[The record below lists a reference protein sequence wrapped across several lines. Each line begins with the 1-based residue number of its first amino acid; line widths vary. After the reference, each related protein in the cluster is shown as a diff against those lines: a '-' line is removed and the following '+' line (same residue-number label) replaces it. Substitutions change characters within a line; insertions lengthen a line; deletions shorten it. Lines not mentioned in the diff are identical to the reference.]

1 MAEYSYD
8 AVIFDMDGVITKTA
22 LVHSQAWKLVFDE
35 YLRSRSK
42 ENGEDFEEFT
52 YERDYLTYV
61 DGKPRLKGIQSFLE
75 SRGIIFPLGTPEDG
89 ADVQTVYSIGNQK
102 NAKFRH
108 VLETDGVEVYDS
120 TISLIKELRAKGFKT
135 GVVSSSK
142 NCQFVLESA
151 GVLDLFDTRVDG
163 IIAVER
169 NLEGKPEGD
178 IFVEAATELGTT
190 PCRSVVIED
199 AISGVQSGRNGG
211 FGLVI
216 GVARSDN
223 VDELN
228 KNGADVVVTDL
239 EPITLAWM
247 ETWFN
252 KPPVSLFDCWDNAE
266 KVKQGYSSVE
276 ATGIT
281 INPIYFYTPKDIFSR
296 QNKPVFFL
304 DYDGTL
310 TPIVDRPE
318 LAVISQQM
326 KDTVANTAKKFTTAI
341 VSGRMREDVENLVG
355 IDGLFYVGSHG
366 FDILGGGVSMIQAQA
381 QQTIPVVTDVIEW
394 LKKEVGS
401 IEGVIIEEKKFST
414 AVHYRLVA
422 DENLEKIEKA
432 VLHVIENHKELHL
445 MRGKMV
451 YEILPNIDWNKGKA
465 VRWIMKA
472 LNISWDNSMIVYVGD
487 DTTDEFAF
495 RAVRGLG
502 IGILVSDKS
511 GPSAAQYQLSTPDEV
526 LKLFEKLLKN

>member
-1 MAEYSYD
+1 
-8 AVIFDMDGVITKTA
+8 
-22 LVHSQAWKLVFDE
+22 
-35 YLRSRSK
+35 
-42 ENGEDFEEFT
+42 
-52 YERDYLTYV
+52 
-61 DGKPRLKGIQSFLE
+61 
-75 SRGIIFPLGTPEDG
+75 
-89 ADVQTVYSIGNQK
+89 
-102 NAKFRH
+102 
-108 VLETDGVEVYDS
+108 
-120 TISLIKELRAKGFKT
+120 
-135 GVVSSSK
+135 
-142 NCQFVLESA
+142 
-151 GVLDLFDTRVDG
+151 
-163 IIAVER
+163 
-169 NLEGKPEGD
+169 
-178 IFVEAATELGTT
+178 
-190 PCRSVVIED
+190 
-199 AISGVQSGRNGG
+199 
-211 FGLVI
+211 
-216 GVARSDN
+216 
-223 VDELN
+223 
-228 KNGADVVVTDL
+228 
-239 EPITLAWM
+239 
-247 ETWFN
+247 
-252 KPPVSLFDCWDNAE
+252 
-266 KVKQGYSSVE
+266 
-276 ATGIT
+276 
-281 INPIYFYTPKDIFSR
+281 
-296 QNKPVFFL
+296 
-304 DYDGTL
+304 
-310 TPIVDRPE
+310 
-318 LAVISQQM
+318 M

>member
-1 MAEYSYD
+1 MSEYSYD

-35 YLRSRSK
+35 YLKSK
-42 ENGEDFEEFT
+42 EKKDGKPFKEFT

-75 SRGIIFPLGTPEDG
+75 SRGINLDLGSPQDG
-89 ADVQTVYSIGNQK
+89 ADVETVYSIGNQK

-108 VLETDGVEVYDS
+108 VLETDGIEVYES
-120 TISLIKELRAKGFKT
+120 TIALIKELRSKGLKT
-135 GVVSSSK
+135 AVVSSSK
-142 NCQFVLESA
+142 NCEFVLKSA
-151 GVLDLFDTRVDG
+151 GVLDLFDARVDG
-163 IIAVER
+163 VIALER

-178 IFVEAATELGTT
+178 IFVEAATEIGTT
-190 PCRSVVIED
+190 PCRSIVVED

-223 VDELN
+223 IAALN
-228 KNGADVVVTDL
+228 ENGADVAVTDL
-239 EPITLAWM
+239 EFITMAWM
-247 ETWFN
+247 EKWFN
-252 KPPVSLFDCWDNAE
+252 KPLVSLLEAWDDTE
-266 KVKQGYSSVE
+266 KIKQGYSSVE
-276 ATGIT
+276 SAGIT
-281 INPIYFYTPKDIFSR
+281 INPLYFRTPNEVFTGDK
-296 QNKPVFFL
+296 KPVFFL

-310 TPIVDRPE
+310 TPIAERPE
-318 LAVISQQM
+318 LAVISQEM
-326 KDTVANTAKKFTTAI
+326 KDTVTAVSKKFTTVI

-355 IDGLFYVGSHG
+355 IKDLFYVGSHG
-366 FDILGGGVSMIQAQA
+366 FDILGGGVSMIQPQA
-381 QQTIPVVTDVIEW
+381 QKTIPVVSDVIDW

-422 DENLEKIEKA
+422 DDNLEKIEKA
-432 VLHVIENHKELHL
+432 IQYVMENHKDLRL

-451 YEILPNIDWNKGKA
+451 YEILPNIEWNKGMA

-472 LNISWDNSMIVYVGD
+472 LNLSWDNAMIIYVGD

-495 RAVRGLG
+495 RTIRARGA
-502 IGILVSDKS
+502 GILVSSKTPS
-511 GPSAAQYQLSTPDEV
+511 SAAHYQLSTPDDV
-526 LKLFEKLLKN
+526 LKLFEKLLK